1 MGYRAQP
8 MSRFDLR
15 LIARKF
21 RILLGIEDVIHVNV
35 MKILELAMPV
45 LFEGFSYEI
54 VQKHE
59 LPKNRHA
66 DTDVANRII
75 RIREDIY
82 EKACNN
88 DGQARMTV
96 MHEIAHYILLVVY
109 GVKFART
116 FTDEPVKTYE
126 DPEWQAKA
134 LASEIMC
141 DYHLVRHMD
150 PAMIK
155 NECGVSW
162 TAANT
167 VYSNCRK
174 H

>member
-8 MSRFDLR
+8 MSRLDLR
-15 LIARKF
+15 MIARKF
-21 RILLGIEDVIHVNV
+21 RRLLGIEDVIHVNV
-35 MKILELAMPV
+35 LKILELAMPV

-66 DTDVANRII
+66 DTDVVNRII

-82 EKACNN
+82 EKACND

-96 MHEIAHYILLVVY
+96 MHEIAHYILLVVH
-109 GVKFART
+109 GVKFARA
-116 FTDEPVKTYE
+116 FADEPVKTYE

-134 LASEIMC
+134 LAAEIMC
-141 DYHLVRHMD
+141 DYHLVQHMTSIR
-150 PAMIK
+150 IK
-155 NECGVSW
+155 DECGVSW
-162 TAANT
+162 SAAKMIFT
-167 VYSNCRK
+167 NCRK
-174 H
+174 P